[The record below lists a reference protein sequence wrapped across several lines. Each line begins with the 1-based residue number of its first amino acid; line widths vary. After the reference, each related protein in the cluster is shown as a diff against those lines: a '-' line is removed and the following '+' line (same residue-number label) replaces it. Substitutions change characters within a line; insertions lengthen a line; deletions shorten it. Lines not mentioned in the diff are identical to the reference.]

1 MIRPDASSAPA
12 SGQWLSFDIGTRR
25 YAAPLVDVS
34 EVIRDGDVTP
44 VPGAAHDVLGVRHLR
59 GRIVP
64 VLDGCR
70 RLGVPPSMADPAQAR
85 IIMLTHAGQLVGLRV
100 DAVGELMCTDG
111 VRIDPPPPA
120 AVSRR
125 DDPVTGVLAWQDG
138 FVAMLDVC
146 RLCRLSGEDV
156 HVA

>member
-1 MIRPDASSAPA
+1 MISSAASSVHA
-12 SGQWLSFDIGTRR
+12 SRHWLSFHIGTQR

-59 GRIVP
+59 GRIIP

-70 RLGVPPSMADPAQAR
+70 RLGVPPSMVDPAQAR
-85 IIMLTHAGQLVGLRV
+85 VILLAHAGQLVGLRV

-111 VRIDPPPPA
+111 VQFEPPPPG

-125 DDPVTGVLAWQDG
+125 DDPVTGVVAWQDG

-146 RLCRLSGEDV
+146 RLCRLSGEDA